1 MTLYD
6 STRIVDEK
14 IKVMYNKLYTLLNN
28 YNLNISR
35 DNTFSELIE
44 KVDTIPGVQ
53 YYYNN
58 NIKPSSSVIFNSS
71 DSLLRKEIKIYYK
84 IQYLSDYLKYALL
97 VKGIP
102 RKYIK
107 SCETLDELIDLVGLI
122 NKIKAPTLNIDINQ
136 TDYYYNSYINLDY
149 SLVDE
154 NNNEIDNGYI
164 IVLEDNIEI
173 TRIPAGLP
181 LKFLPSDIGTFNYTF
196 YYEGTDEILPTEKQ
210 NYTFNILPP
219 SLNLFVSGKNIG
231 ESQYKNEQHIGY
243 DEDIFELTIKC

>member
-44 KVDTIPGVQ
+44 KVDTIPVVQ

-136 TDYYYNSYINLDY
+136 TDYYY
-149 SLVDE
+149 
-154 NNNEIDNGYI
+154 
-164 IVLEDNIEI
+164 
-173 TRIPAGLP
+173 
-181 LKFLPSDIGTFNYTF
+181 
-196 YYEGTDEILPTEKQ
+196 KQ
-210 NYTFNILPP
+210 T
-219 SLNLFVSGKNIG
+219 
-231 ESQYKNEQHIGY
+231 
-243 DEDIFELTIKC
+243 